1 MKDNEMKLN
10 GLIEEVLVQMRER
23 KYGPKIYSHYQYSFS
38 LLKSVAVDLGKD
50 GLSENLMKAFLDS
63 PVNCGERWAEK
74 ERTHRKRCI
83 RMLLSLAE
91 SGRIDW
97 GRQKPESI
105 CDLLHVEVFRMEL
118 EKFLRQMK
126 EEGLSPNTTGGYK
139 RIVTYFLLFCQES
152 RYESLADLRTNDVSR
167 FIASLYHDG
176 KYRPTTI
183 SSALSGLRKFLSGNT
198 HTERFLLEIP
208 AHLPRE
214 VKIIEVY
221 SREELEAIENLLVSG
236 QMTMRDTAVCRLLLE
251 TGLRGTDICSLK
263 LKDID
268 WEMDVIYICQDKT
281 KTSLA
286 IPLRASYGNAIADYI
301 LNERPESKDAHVF
314 LKNTAPFGKLG
325 AGAIRPILQKMERLA
340 GVQKEG
346 RISGSRMTR
355 HHTASSMLRSGV
367 PMPDIS
373 AVPGHRDPNIVS
385 VYLSTDAASLAAC
398 TLPLPIVWKGGSADA

>member
-1 MKDNEMKLN
+1 M
-10 GLIEEVLVQMRER
+10 IQ
-23 KYGPKIYSHYQYSFS
+23 
-38 LLKSVAVDLGKD
+38 
-50 GLSENLMKAFLDS
+50 
-63 PVNCGERWAEK
+63 
-74 ERTHRKRCI
+74 
-83 RMLLSLAE
+83 SLAE
-91 SGRIDW
+91 SDMIDW
-97 GRQKPESI
+97 GRQKPENI
-105 CDLLHVEVFRMEL
+105 CDLLHVEVFCMEL

-126 EEGLSPNTTGGYK
+126 EDGLSTNTISGYK

-152 RYESLADLRTNDVSR
+152 SYESLTDLRTNDVSR

-221 SREELEAIENLLVSG
+221 SKEELEAIENLLVSG
-236 QMTMRDTAVCRLLLE
+236 QMTRRNTAICRLLLK

-268 WEMDVIYICQDKT
+268 WEMDVFYICQNKT
-281 KTSLA
+281 KTPLA
-286 IPLRASYGNAIADYI
+286 IPMRASYGNAIADYI

-355 HHTASSMLRSGV
+355 HHTASSMLQSGV

-373 AVPGHRDPNIVS
+373 AVLGHRDPNIVS

-398 TLPLPIVWKGGSADA
+398 TLPLPIVRKGESADDE